1 MIRHT
6 YIIQIGKRDRHIQCN
21 RIKSNLKGDD
31 DESDEDVDK
40 EEGKDNEV
48 DDVEQRHLD
57 PGE

>member
-1 MIRHT
+1 MVRE
-6 YIIQIGKRDRHIQCN
+6 IGIYNDGRM
-21 RIKSNLKGDD
+21 KSNLKGDD

>member
-1 MIRHT
+1 M
-6 YIIQIGKRDRHIQCN
+6 
-21 RIKSNLKGDD
+21 KSNLKGDD